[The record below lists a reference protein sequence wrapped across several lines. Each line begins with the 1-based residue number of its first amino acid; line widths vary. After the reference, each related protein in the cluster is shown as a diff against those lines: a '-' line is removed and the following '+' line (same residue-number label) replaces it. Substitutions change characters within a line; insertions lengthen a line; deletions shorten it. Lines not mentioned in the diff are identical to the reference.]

1 MASKRKQE
9 LSPSSYPS
17 AKFFALLQK
26 AWGVVVLYKQQVIVG
41 GVAIVV
47 VAASWIS
54 WVAWTQYRYSAG
66 LQQLSAGM
74 AALDKENLQQ
84 AIDLLKEAEPAL
96 SGSAAQGVALLYL
109 GEAYEK
115 DDQPARAKAMYER
128 SAQVRNNRGYITQ
141 VALLRLGQG
150 AEQAGNFDT
159 ATEWYRRAS
168 LIDRPGKVEALLAL
182 GEVAERNQDAETSAT
197 SYADLLEQYPESP
210 LAELIKAKK
219 LR

>member
-26 AWGVVVLYKQQVIVG
+26 AWGVVVLYKEQVIVG
-41 GVAIVV
+41 GVVIVV

-84 AIDLLKEAEPAL
+84 AIDLLKEAEQAL

-115 DDQPARAKAMYER
+115 DDQPAQAKAMYER

-141 VALLRLGQG
+141 VALLRLGQV
-150 AEQAGNFDT
+150 AEQAGNLDT

-197 SYADLLEQYPESP
+197 SYEDLLEQYPESP

>member
-74 AALDKENLQQ
+74 AALETENFQQ
-84 AIDLLKEAEPAL
+84 AIDLLTEAEPAL

-115 DDQPARAKAMYER
+115 EDQPAEAKAVYER
-128 SAQVRNNRGYITQ
+128 SAQVRNSHGYIKQ
-141 VALLRLGQG
+141 VALLRLGLG
-150 AEQAGNFDT
+150 AEQAGNFDS
-159 ATEWYRRAS
+159 AMRWYGQAAR
-168 LIDRPGKVEALLAL
+168 IDRPGKGEALLAL

-197 SYADLLEQYPESP
+197 SYEDLLEEYPESP
-210 LAELIKAKK
+210 LAALVKAKTQ
-219 LR
+219 R